1 VNSATIALT
10 NNHANYVAIKWT
22 AGYRRAV
29 HCSEP
34 PLGTIIGCELIRAP
48 RRTQMLSP
56 TYLVVKQAQLDL
68 QLERARKD
76 GNIPAMQRA
85 LAEHTYLIRAYYG
98 AAPAKT

>member
-1 VNSATIALT
+1 
-10 NNHANYVAIKWT
+10 
-22 AGYRRAV
+22 
-29 HCSEP
+29 
-34 PLGTIIGCELIRAP
+34 
-48 RRTQMLSP
+48 MLSP